1 MEMRGQGIILIGLLM
16 VGGCVKAPQ
25 TGENV
30 LEVEVPQAWSDG
42 IPALVENDWVRTF
55 GDSQLEAL
63 IEEGLSGNLTLRA
76 GLARLEQAE
85 ALARIE
91 GAGRLPS
98 VSVGAS
104 GQRSMSNN
112 LQDPPIRNR
121 SDRFNVDASVSWELD
136 IWGRVRA
143 QARAGK
149 ADALAAGETYRALRL
164 SIAARITQAWFGAVA
179 ARQQEA
185 LAQET
190 LESFE
195 ANLTTVDERFRRGL
209 SPALDLRLTRANVA
223 NARSTYN
230 LQKRLADGAV
240 RQLEV
245 LLGRYPSGTLVTTAT
260 LPELDEP
267 VPAGVPADLLERRPD
282 ILAAQDS
289 LVAAG
294 YRVQESKKS
303 LLPAISLTARYGR
316 ASGDL
321 EDILKDSFDVWSLL
335 GNLTAPVFQGGRL
348 RANVKRSEARL
359 AEAVASYQ
367 SVVLTAFREVE
378 SALVDETLLSEQL
391 DAVKMAAE
399 ESIGAQE
406 LAEERY
412 ERGLV
417 DIITVLESQRRAF
430 NSRSNQLNVQNQ
442 LLQNRVSL
450 YLSLGG
456 DI

>member
-1 MEMRGQGIILIGLLM
+1 
-16 VGGCVKAPQ
+16 
-25 TGENV
+25 
-30 LEVEVPQAWSDG
+30 
-42 IPALVENDWVRTF
+42 
-55 GDSQLEAL
+55 
-63 IEEGLSGNLTLRA
+63 
-76 GLARLEQAE
+76 
-85 ALARIE
+85 
-91 GAGRLPS
+91 
-98 VSVGAS
+98 
-104 GQRSMSNN
+104 MSNN

-121 SDRFNVDASVSWELD
+121 SDRFGVDASVSWELD

-164 SIAARITQAWFGAVA
+164 SIAARITQAWFTAVA

-185 LAQET
+185 LALET
-190 LESFE
+190 LNSFE

-230 LQKRLADGAV
+230 LQKRLADGSV

-245 LLGRYPSGTLVTTAT
+245 LLGRYPSGTLVTTGS
-260 LPELDEP
+260 LPELNGP
-267 VPAGVPADLLERRPD
+267 VPAGAPSDLLERRPD
-282 ILAAQDS
+282 ILAAQEG

-316 ASGDL
+316 ASGEL

-359 AEAVASYQ
+359 AEAVVSYQ
-367 SVVLTAFREVE
+367 AVVLGAFREVE

-391 DAVKMAAE
+391 EAVKMAAE

-430 NSRSNQLNVQNQ
+430 NSRSNLLNIQNQ

-456 DI
+456 NL